1 MAYPVDGAHPQH
13 SGIMIPAIWAGKILV
28 KFYASTVF
36 GSISNT
42 DYEGEMI

>member
-1 MAYPVDGAHPQH
+1 MAYPVEAPYPQH
-13 SGIMIPAIWAGKILV
+13 SGVMIPAIWAGKILV

-36 GSISNT
+36 TSISNT